1 MTATPAT
8 GTAPT
13 PQQTAARVEELLD
26 RLAAQDPAAAA
37 TAEELVR
44 ALMEFYGAGLARAV
58 ALLSGRSGAPL
69 GALLDDEVTAG
80 LLVLHDLHPDDLPTR
95 VGRALRVAEA
105 GSLEIVELD
114 EQHGRLTLR
123 EAQAGHGCGCPS
135 TNASL
140 QQRVE
145 ASLSCF
151 APELT
156 TVVIAAAEPAQR
168 EPALLQIG
176 HRPGLTA
183 GAGASTEAR

>member
-8 GTAPT
+8 AST
-13 PQQTAARVEELLD
+13 PQQTAARVEELLE
-26 RLAAQDPAAAA
+26 RLAAQDPAVAA

-95 VGRALRVAEA
+95 VDRALRAAEA
-105 GSLEIVELD
+105 GTVEIVALD
-114 EQHGRLTLR
+114 EQLGRVTLR

-140 QQRVE
+140 QQRIE

-151 APELT
+151 APEIT
-156 TVVIAAAEPAQR
+156 TVEIAAAEPARR

-176 HRPGLTA
+176 LRPGA
-183 GAGASTEAR
+183 AAEAR

>member
-1 MTATPAT
+1 MTA
-8 GTAPT
+8 T

-58 ALLSGRSGAPL
+58 DLLSGRSGAPL
-69 GALLDDEVTAG
+69 SALLDDELTAG

-95 VGRALRVAEA
+95 VTRALRAAGA

-114 EQHGRLTLR
+114 EASGRLTLR
-123 EAQAGHGCGCPS
+123 QREASGHGCGCPS

-140 QQRVE
+140 QQQIE

-151 APELT
+151 APEI
-156 TVVIAAAEPAQR
+156 TVVEIATADPAER

-183 GAGASTEAR
+183 GARVATEAP

>member
-1 MTATPAT
+1 MTAIPGTPVTPNAAST
-8 GTAPT
+8 PVT

-26 RLAAQDPAAAA
+26 RLAQQDPAAAA

-44 ALMEFYGAGLARAV
+44 ALMDFYGAGLARAV
-58 ALLSGRSGAPL
+58 GLLSGRSGAPL

-95 VGRALRVAEA
+95 VGRALRGADA
-105 GSLEIVELD
+105 GTLDIVELD
-114 EQHGRLTLR
+114 EQQGRLTLR
-123 EAQAGHGCGCPS
+123 EVKSGHGCGCGS

-140 QQRVE
+140 QERIE

-151 APELT
+151 APEIT
-156 TVVIAAAEPAQR
+156 TVAIAPADPAAR

-176 HRPGLTA
+176 LRPGLA
-183 GAGASTEAR
+183 EAR